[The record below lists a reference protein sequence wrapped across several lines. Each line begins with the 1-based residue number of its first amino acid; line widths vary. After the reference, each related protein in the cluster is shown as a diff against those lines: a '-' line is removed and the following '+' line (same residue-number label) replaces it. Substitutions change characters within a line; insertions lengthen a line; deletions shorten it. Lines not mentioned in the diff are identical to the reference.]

1 MAFPCKGTGWHKV
14 VGNIKKL
21 DPSDVDDAAQ
31 IKLGYKYRAP
41 CVRCGISIVAKD
53 KKEYKE

>member
-14 VGNIKKL
+14 VGNIRPL

-31 IKLGYKYRAP
+31 LSMGYKYRAP
-41 CVRCGISIVAKD
+41 CVRCGLSIVAKD
-53 KKEYKE
+53 KKEYEE